1 MQFFFFLQGSTKYL
15 WSFVFCFFFSSQI
28 LVIMW
33 YDKKTLP
40 CVLISCSL
48 MLLEAASFKEKKC
61 FLNLFLFD
69 TNWVIKIFIFFLTY
83 EKICSSWVLKNSL
96 VSLKTNWNPDIL
108 KYIRTYCHHFWT
120 PAIAVSFPQ
129 GKAGVIFRDSW
140 TEVTLL
146 FFFPWTVMPNVVH
159 TAYLGKPLPQMFKNS
174 LRSAI
179 LGTLSGTEFRQR

>member
-1 MQFFFFLQGSTKYL
+1 MIRKPCHVY
-15 WSFVFCFFFSSQI
+15 SS
-28 LVIMW
+28 LVVSCYW
-33 YDKKTLP
+33 KLHLLRKK
-40 CVLISCSL
+40 
-48 MLLEAASFKEKKC
+48 MLLKFISFWYK
-61 FLNLFLFD
+61 LSDQDLY
-69 TNWVIKIFIFFLTY
+69 FFLTY

-108 KYIRTYCHHFWT
+108 KYIRTYCHHFGT

-159 TAYLGKPLPQMFKNS
+159 MAYLGKPLPQMFKNS